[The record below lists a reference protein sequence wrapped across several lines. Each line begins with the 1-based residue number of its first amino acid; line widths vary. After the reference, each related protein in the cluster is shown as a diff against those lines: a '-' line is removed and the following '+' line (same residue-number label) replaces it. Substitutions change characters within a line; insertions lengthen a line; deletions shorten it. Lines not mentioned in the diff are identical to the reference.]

1 MSVIRTVCVETF
13 IKRCVREGGCGH
25 AVDEIV
31 GSGQRL
37 GPEECREMR
46 LMKEGDDSL
55 NEVTVFAFG
64 NTILFRSI
72 GARCVMN
79 NTKRLEKRAK
89 GSV

>member
-1 MSVIRTVCVETF
+1 MSVIRTVFVETF
-13 IKRCVREGGCGH
+13 IRRCVREGGCGH

-37 GPEECREMR
+37 DPEGGREMR
-46 LMKEGDDSL
+46 LMKEGDDIF
-55 NEVTVFAFG
+55 NEVTVFAFE